1 MFIINFMN
9 ISQND
14 ITVLKDYKEIVI
26 KITFW
31 ICSQTLDYCTVNEN
45 VTVLKNLNRQLFIT
59 LYNYQ
64 TMNISIKK

>member
-9 ISQND
+9 TSQND

-31 ICSQTLDYCTVNEN
+31 ICSQTLDYCTVNKN

>member
-1 MFIINFMN
+1 MN
-9 ISQND
+9 TSQND

-31 ICSQTLDYCTVNEN
+31 ISSQILDYCTVNKN

-64 TMNISIKK
+64 TMNVSIKK